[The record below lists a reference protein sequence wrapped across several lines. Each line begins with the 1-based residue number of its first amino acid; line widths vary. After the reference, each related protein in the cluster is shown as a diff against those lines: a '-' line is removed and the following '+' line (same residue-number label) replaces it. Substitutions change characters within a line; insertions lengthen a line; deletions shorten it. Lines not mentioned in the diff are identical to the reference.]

1 MRGRIVGNRPAAQ
14 AFAFALILSAAPLAA
29 HGPDELGEPPLPFL
43 SPTQGPSGT
52 GPSGTMA
59 RPPARPGQTLPLKG
73 TRKIRFD
80 TKELTAASIDLSPDG
95 RTIVLDMLGD
105 IYLLDAQG
113 GQARPISRGM
123 AYDSQPVFSPDG
135 KRILFLSD
143 RSGAENL
150 WVMDADGGHPRQL
163 SFYDDDPIFV
173 SPVWAPDGRTAYV
186 SRFWPDRNAY
196 ESWRFTTDGTDR
208 FGTVLLPNWADPAQT
223 GDKVSSLGLAPTADG
238 HALYHATL
246 KGSPDFDTLTEWQI
260 ARRDLA
266 TSKDEIV
273 VKAIGDIRLGPVQSS
288 AFRPILSHDGRTL
301 AYALRRVGKT
311 FLHIRDIDS
320 GVDRELIEID
330 HDQLQ
335 ASAWSDMVPR
345 FAFTPDDKALIMNL
359 AGGISRIDIATGAA
373 QAIPFS
379 AQVDIDLAPLTHSPI
394 RQESGPVRARLIQ
407 TPALSPDGRTAAFS
421 ALGHVYTA
429 PVEGHAAPQRI
440 DADDTPQF
448 HPSWSP
454 DGKRLLYV
462 TWTARDG
469 GFVWE
474 KPVDG
479 GPARRLTDR
488 PAFYTHPVFTPDGG
502 SVLVVR
508 SPQADRLNSYVE
520 FGQLRAADLVKLSA
534 SASPQVLLS
543 GRIGGTPHFGPRPGI
558 VHVNEGDGVHAIAW
572 NGPASDSLTVQA
584 VGPNWY
590 FAQGP
595 AAADDMRISP
605 DGHWALAQIAQQ
617 LHLFA
622 MPDKAGET
630 VNLSAPAVRHRRIT
644 DVGADFFGWSQDGR
658 TIWWSVGSTLHRR
671 ALADVRLEP
680 AGAPPGPADVGGQAR
695 PLAVAVPRDTPRGT
709 LLLRDARAITMKGDE
724 VIPDADILIVDDHIR
739 AIGSRGSFPVPA
751 DATIRMLD
759 GATVVPGFIDI
770 HDHVADI
777 RRDILDMHNW
787 GPAANLAYGVT
798 LSFDPSSLSIDMLA
812 YQDLLDSGQMIGSR
826 IMTTGPALFS
836 FNDFRSKAE
845 VKAVLSRYRDDYRL
859 GNIKQYRTG
868 NRRTRQWVVEAAREL
883 GLNPTTEGALSHKLD
898 LTHIIDGYSGNEHSI
913 PPVELHEDMLKLFA
927 QSGTSY
933 TLTLQITHGGTPAQN
948 YFIARDAPHG
958 DAKYA
963 RFAPDWFRDQ
973 KFWQREWRDPGEY
986 VFTDVAKSAARFVRS
1001 GGLLGVGAHG
1011 EVPGLGTHW
1020 EMQAYAMGGMTPMEV
1035 LRAATIGGAKAIG
1048 RDADFGSIEP
1058 GKYADLVI
1066 LDRNPLDD
1074 IANTLSIR
1082 QVMKNGRLYDGNN
1095 LDEIWPR
1102 QQPMAPFWFSKPTP

>member
-1 MRGRIVGNRPAAQ
+1 MRGRTVRYRPAVQ
-14 AFAFALILSAAPLAA
+14 TFAFAFAMGAMPLAA

-43 SPTQGPSGT
+43 SPTQGMAGV

-113 GQARPISRGM
+113 GQARSISRGM

-135 KRILFLSD
+135 RRILFLSD

-150 WVMDADGGHPRQL
+150 WVMDADGRHPRQL

-173 SPVWAPDGRTAYV
+173 SPIWAPDGRTAYV

-196 ESWRFTTDGTDR
+196 ESWRFATDGTDR
-208 FGTVLLPNWADPAQT
+208 FGTVLMPNWADPART
-223 GDKVSSLGLAPTADG
+223 GDKISSLGLTPTPDG
-238 HALYHATL
+238 QALYYATL

-260 ARRDLA
+260 ARRDL
-266 TSKDEIV
+266 TTGKDDIV

-311 FLHIRDIDS
+311 LLHIRDIDS
-320 GVDRELIEID
+320 GVDRELIAID

-335 ASAWSDMVPR
+335 ASAWSDLVPR
-345 FAFTPDDKALIMNL
+345 FTFTRDDRALIMNL
-359 AGGISRIDIATGAA
+359 AGGISRIDVTTGAA

-379 AQVDIDLAPLTHSPI
+379 AHVDLDLAPLTRSPI
-394 RQESGPVRARLIQ
+394 RQDTGPVRARLIQ
-407 TPALSPDGRTAAFS
+407 TPALSPDGRTVAFS

-429 PVEGHAAPQRI
+429 PVESNTAPQRI
-440 DADDTPQF
+440 DTDDTPQF

-454 DGKRLLYV
+454 DGRRLLYV

-469 GFVWE
+469 GSVWE
-474 KPVDG
+474 RPMDG

-520 FGQLRAADLVKLSA
+520 FGQLRAADLVRLSDSG
-534 SASPQVLLS
+534 SAQILLS
-543 GRIGGTPHFGPRPGI
+543 GRIGGTPHFGPTPGI
-558 VHVNEGDGVHAIAW
+558 VYVNEGDGVHAVAW
-572 NGPASDSLTVQA
+572 NGPASDSLAVQA

-595 AAADDMRISP
+595 AAADDLRISP
-605 DGHWALAQIAQQ
+605 DGRWVIAQIAQQ
-617 LHLFA
+617 LHLLN

-630 VNLSAPAVRHRRIT
+630 VDLSAPAVRHRRIT
-644 DVGADFFGWSQDGR
+644 DVGADFFGWSQDAR

-671 ALADVRLEP
+671 ALADISLEP
-680 AGAPPGPADVGGQAR
+680 SGAQPGPADVGGTAR
-695 PLAVAVPRDTPRGT
+695 PLAVTVPRDTPHGT
-709 LLLRDARAITMKGDE
+709 LLLRGARAITMKGDE
-724 VIPDADILIVDDHIR
+724 VIPAADILIVDDHIR
-739 AIGSRGSFPVPA
+739 AVGSRNSFPIPA

-845 VKAVLSRYRDDYRL
+845 VKAVLSRYREDYRL

-913 PPVELHEDMLKLFA
+913 PPVALHEDLLKLFA

-948 YFIARDAPHG
+948 YFISRDAPHG

-986 VFTDVAKSAARFVRS
+986 VFADVAKSAARFIRM

-1035 LRAATIGGAKAIG
+1035 LRAATISGAKAIG

-1082 QVMKNGRLYDGNN
+1082 QVMKNGRLYDGEG
-1095 LDEIWPR
+1095 LAEVWPR
-1102 QQPMAPFWFSKPTP
+1102 QQPMAPFWFSNAAH